1 VENQVMRNAP
11 IKITCLSL
19 LLVVIFINSYLLF
32 KNGFQPSSLLLS
44 LSILTLCSVFALLI
58 VATFLSDKRP
68 LQFEHLFN
76 EYPIPMWIYE
86 KATMRFLSVNNA
98 AVEKYGYNRKDFLN
112 LTLKDIR
119 NEEDIPLLLE
129 NAAERCNGDE
139 YRGIWKHRKKDGTN
153 FFVEIYSLPAVY
165 YGKNARFIMAKDVDA
180 QVKAAKE
187 AHELG
192 VRYELL
198 AQATNDAVYDK
209 DLVTNVVTWNHG
221 LHHLFLYSNH
231 DETDLV
237 QWWQDNIHPADHARI
252 VASLD
257 ACKRTHLSYWS
268 EEYRFKCADGSYK
281 YVADRAFIMYENN
294 LPHRMIGMIQ
304 DIDKLVK
311 QAIQL
316 EEQNKTLKEIA
327 WINSHEIRRPV
338 VSILSIAGLFDK
350 SNQDLHLNT
359 QLMEW
364 LHESTLQLDEIIH
377 KIEHKVKALQ

>member
-1 VENQVMRNAP
+1 M
-11 IKITCLSL
+11 
-19 LLVVIFINSYLLF
+19 
-32 KNGFQPSSLLLS
+32 S
-44 LSILTLCSVFALLI
+44 LSILTLCSVCALLI

-98 AVEKYGYNRKDFLN
+98 AVEKYGYSRKEFLD
-112 LTLKDIR
+112 LTLLDIR
-119 NEEDIPLLLE
+119 NEEDIPLLVE

-165 YGKNARFIMAKDVDA
+165 FGKNARFIMARDVDA
-180 QVKAAKE
+180 QVKATRE
-187 AHELG
+187 ARELG
-192 VRYELL
+192 IRYELL

-209 DLVTNVVTWNHG
+209 NLLTNVVTWNHG
-221 LHHLFLYSNH
+221 LHNLFLYNNH

-237 QWWQDNIHPADHARI
+237 QWWQNNIHPADHARI
-252 VASLD
+252 VTSLD
-257 ACKRTHLSYWS
+257 ACKLAHLNYWS
-268 EEYRFKCADGSYK
+268 EEYRFKCADGSHK
-281 YVADRAFIMYENN
+281 YVVDRAFIMYENN
-294 LPHRMIGMIQ
+294 IPHRMIGMIQ

-311 QAIQL
+311 QARQL
-316 EEQNKTLKEIA
+316 EEQNETLREIA

-338 VSILSIAGLFDK
+338 VSILSIADLFDK

>member
-1 VENQVMRNAP
+1 MRNAP
-11 IKITCLSL
+11 QKIACLLLFLAILINSYVLFQPHFHSGIISIISL
-19 LLVVIFINSYLLF
+19 LLLSGAFTLLF
-32 KNGFQPSSLLLS
+32 IS
-44 LSILTLCSVFALLI
+44 
-58 VATFLSDKRP
+58 TFPQNKRH

-86 KATMRFLSVNNA
+86 KSTMRFLSVNNA
-98 AVEKYGYNRKDFLN
+98 ATKKYGYSRTEFLN

-139 YRGIWKHRKKDGTN
+139 YRGIWKHRKKDGSN

-165 YGKNARFIMAKDVDA
+165 FGKTARFIMAKDVDQ

-192 VRYELL
+192 MRYELL

-209 DLVTNVVTWNHG
+209 NLVTDAVTWNHG
-221 LHHLFLYSNH
+221 LSHLFLYKNNN
-231 DETDLV
+231 DTDLV
-237 QWWQDNIHPADHARI
+237 QWWQSNIHPADYTRI
-252 VASLD
+252 MTSLET
-257 ACKRTHLSYWS
+257 CKRTHLNYWS
-268 EEYRFKCADGSYK
+268 EEYRFRCADGSYK
-281 YVADRAFIMYENN
+281 HVVDRAFIMYENN
-294 LPHRMIGMIQ
+294 IPHRMIGMIQ
-304 DIDKLVK
+304 DIDKHVK
-311 QAIQL
+311 QARQL
-316 EEQNKTLKEIA
+316 EEQNKALKEIA

-338 VSILSIAGLFDK
+338 VAILSITGLFDK

-364 LHESTLQLDEIIH
+364 LHESTLQLDDIIH
-377 KIEHKVKALQ
+377 KIEHKVKTLQ

>member
-1 VENQVMRNAP
+1 MRNTPIP
-11 IKITCLSL
+11 IKLTCLSL
-19 LLVVIFINSYLLF
+19 LIVVIIINSYLLF
-32 KNGFQPSSLLLS
+32 KNGFQHSSLLLS
-44 LSILTLCSVFALLI
+44 LSILTLCSVCVLLI

-98 AVEKYGYNRKDFLN
+98 AVEKYGYNRKEFLD
-112 LTLKDIR
+112 LTLLDIR
-119 NEEDIPLLLE
+119 NEEDIPLLVE

-165 YGKNARFIMAKDVDA
+165 FGKNARFIMARDVDA
-180 QVKAAKE
+180 QVKATRE
-187 AHELG
+187 ARELG
-192 VRYELL
+192 IRYELL

-209 DLVTNVVTWNHG
+209 NLLTNVVTWNHG
-221 LHHLFLYSNH
+221 LHNLFLYNNH

-237 QWWQDNIHPADHARI
+237 QWWQNNIHPADHARI
-252 VASLD
+252 VTSLD
-257 ACKRTHLSYWS
+257 ACKLAHLNYWS
-268 EEYRFKCADGSYK
+268 EEYRFKCADGSHK
-281 YVADRAFIMYENN
+281 YVVDRAFIMYENN
-294 LPHRMIGMIQ
+294 IPHRMIGMIQ

-311 QAIQL
+311 QARQL
-316 EEQNKTLKEIA
+316 EEQNETLREIA

-338 VSILSIAGLFDK
+338 VSILSIADLFDK